1 MSVWYAIPSKRPID
15 EARDLLKKWKD
26 RGYKIAVIRDSV
38 DPALGSDIT
47 DVEFRGSY
55 QGYAKSVNFL
65 SQWILMNEPDSQWIV
80 TGGDDVEPDPNHTA
94 EEIAAECEKY
104 FPDPCGW
111 GRKVT
116 TFNVMQPTG
125 DPWED
130 SMGRVI
136 ERIAGSPWMGRE
148 FCLRINGGKGPL
160 WPEYTHCF
168 VDEELQ
174 CVAQKLGIYWQRPD
188 LVQIHNNWQR
198 DARGMP
204 EFLREANSE
213 EHWRKYSTLFKSRKE
228 AGFPGHDP
236 L

>member
-1 MSVWYAIPSKRPID
+1 
-15 EARDLLKKWKD
+15 
-26 RGYKIAVIRDSV
+26 
-38 DPALGSDIT
+38 
-47 DVEFRGSY
+47 
-55 QGYAKSVNFL
+55 
-65 SQWILMNEPDSQWIV
+65 MNEPDSEWIV
-80 TGGDDVEPDPNHTA
+80 TGGDDVEPDPDHLPEQIATQCWNHFY
-94 EEIAAECEKY
+94 I
-104 FPDPCGW
+104 PDDSTISGLS
-111 GRKVT
+111 GVGT
-116 TFNVMQPTG
+116 YGVMQPTG

-148 FCLRINGGKGPL
+148 FCLRANRGKGPL

-174 CVAQKLGIYWQRPD
+174 CVAQKLGIFWQRPD